1 MSFFSVLRKKTV
13 ISTRFWSVF
22 TSAMVAMT
30 LSYILMLSDN
40 IVAGQFIND
49 DAVAAMS
56 LVFPLMTILFF
67 LSYLIADGLGMLA
80 AYAQGQEDRDE
91 VNRLFS
97 QGIMLSVGLGL
108 VLVLLLNIF
117 QEQLLS
123 FWKISPEYMVNAR

>member
-80 AYAQGQEDRDE
+80 AYTPSSYKRCFCCA
-91 VNRLFS
+91 VN
-97 QGIMLSVGLGL
+97 
-108 VLVLLLNIF
+108 
-117 QEQLLS
+117 
-123 FWKISPEYMVNAR
+123 

>member
-13 ISTRFWSVF
+13 ISTRFWSMF

-67 LSYLIADGLGMLA
+67 LSYLIADGFGMLA